1 MTPCD
6 ILRHHATA
14 VYRRRQTIDNYET
27 KMKDMKLQSIRNF
40 PTIEAYVTDKLERYS
55 REARTM
61 ETLYAYMFDETDN
74 TMTETTDGYR
84 VRKTTYGEAHAHIE
98 AVAPT
103 LQKALGEIPTG
114 STVGL
119 YAQNSPAWIT
129 CFWAILKC
137 GYNVLLMNTRLP
149 DGVLESVIARHGVA
163 AVISDGRQFSV
174 PTHTVDGVTAESEES
189 LIPVPFGEEV
199 TFMSSGTSERVK
211 LCTYRGESFYH
222 QVCDSLEI
230 LKHCPAIGN
239 HYEGELK
246 HLMLLPLCHVFG
258 FIAVYLWFG
267 FFSRTFVF
275 PKDLNPV
282 TVQNTVKK
290 HKVTHIFAVPM
301 VWEGVQKAATRKI
314 ASRGDKT
321 YRKFQ
326 KVTRTV
332 NRLGKSGDLL
342 ARKALREVRE
352 GLFGDS
358 IQFLISGGS
367 HISAETLAF
376 FNGIGYH
383 LANGY
388 GMTELGITSVEFSD
402 KRGILNT
409 ASIGAPF
416 HTTEYR
422 VDENGELLVK
432 SKTRA
437 ARIVQGDIVNETNF
451 DEWFATGDLAEEQ
464 GGRYYVK
471 GRRDDLLIGPD
482 GENINPVLAEA
493 GITVKGVE
501 QVCLFKAATGEITL
515 LASLRGGYSAEAL
528 RSVHSELT
536 GALAAVKLERAV
548 NRVLMTYEPLL
559 RGGEIK
565 LSRSRIARSVASGE
579 MATFDAAGID
589 RRVEERISGLE
600 AEVRACFATALDRPA
615 DEIPTDAH
623 FFNELGG
630 TSLEYFALQSEI
642 KTRFGLESIYTEGV
656 SLFTVKDFTA
666 YIRNH

>member
-1 MTPCD
+1 
-6 ILRHHATA
+6 
-14 VYRRRQTIDNYET
+14 
-27 KMKDMKLQSIRNF
+27 MKLRNIRDFN
-40 PTIEAYVTDKLERYS
+40 TIEEYVTDKLARFS
-55 REARTM
+55 RESHTM
-61 ETLYAYMFDETDN
+61 ESLYAYMFAEAEN
-74 TMTETTDGYR
+74 TMFEVTDGYR
-84 VRKTTYGEAHAHIE
+84 VKKTTYAEARAHIE

-103 LQKALGEIPTG
+103 LQKTLQGIPAG

-129 CFWAILKC
+129 CFWAVLKC
-137 GYNVLLMNTRLP
+137 GYNILLMNTRLP
-149 DGVLESVIARHGVA
+149 DAVLESVIADHGIA
-163 AVISDGRQFSV
+163 AVISDSRSFSV
-174 PTHTVDGVTAESEES
+174 PTYTVAEVDTES
-189 LIPVPFGEEV
+189 GEACKPVPFGEEV
-199 TFMSSGTSERVK
+199 TFMSSGTSEQVK
-211 LCTYRGESFYH
+211 LCTYGGESFYH

-230 LKHCPAIGN
+230 LKHCPSIGH

-275 PKDLNPV
+275 PKDLDPA

-301 VWEGVQKAATRKI
+301 VWEAVHKAATRKI
-314 ASRGDKT
+314 AGRGDKT

-326 KVTRTV
+326 KAIRLV
-332 NRLGKSGDLL
+332 NKLGKSGDLL

-402 KRGILNT
+402 KRKILNT

-422 VDENGELLVK
+422 VSGDGELLVK

-437 ARIVQGDIVNETNF
+437 ARITQGDTTTETDF
-451 DEWFATGDLAEEQ
+451 DAWFATGDLAEEK
-464 GGRYYVK
+464 GGRYFIK

-482 GENINPVLAEA
+482 GENINPVLAES
-493 GITVKGVE
+493 GIAVKGVE
-501 QVCLFKAATGEITL
+501 QVCLFKAITGEITL
-515 LASLRGGYSAEAL
+515 LASLGGGYSAEGL
-528 RSVHSELT
+528 RTIHAELT
-536 GALAAVKLERAV
+536 RALSAVKLERAV

-565 LSRSRIARSVASGE
+565 LSRSRIAKAVASGE
-579 MATFDAAGID
+579 IVTFDASGID
-589 RRVEERISGLE
+589 RRVEERLSGLE
-600 AEVRACFATALDRPA
+600 AEVRACFAAALDRSA
-615 DEIPTDAH
+615 NEIPVDAH
-623 FFNELGG
+623 FFHELGG

-642 KTRFGLESIYTEGV
+642 KTRFGIEELYADGTP
-656 SLFTVKDFTA
+656 LFTVKDFTA

>member
-1 MTPCD
+1 
-6 ILRHHATA
+6 
-14 VYRRRQTIDNYET
+14 
-27 KMKDMKLQSIRNF
+27 MKLRNIRNF
-40 PTIEAYVTDKLERYS
+40 NTIEEYVTDKLTRFS
-55 REARTM
+55 REAHTM
-61 ETLYAYMFDETDN
+61 ETLYTYMFAEAEN
-74 TMTETTDGYR
+74 TMIEVTDGYR
-84 VRKTTYGEAHAHIE
+84 VKKTTYAEARTHIE

-103 LQKALGEIPTG
+103 VQKTLEGIPAG

-129 CFWAILKC
+129 CFWALLKC
-137 GYNVLLMNTRLP
+137 GYHILLMNTRLP
-149 DGVLESVIARHGVA
+149 DAVLESVIADHGIA
-163 AVISDGRQFSV
+163 AVISDSRSFSV
-174 PTHTVDGVTAESEES
+174 PTFTVEEVTAESGEAFT
-189 LIPVPFGEEV
+189 PVPFGEEV
-199 TFMSSGTSERVK
+199 TFMSSGTSEQVK
-211 LCTYRGESFYH
+211 LCTYGGESFYH

-230 LKHCPAIGN
+230 LRHCPSIGH

-275 PKDLNPV
+275 PKDLDPA

-301 VWEGVQKAATRKI
+301 VWEAVHKAATRKI
-314 ASRGDKT
+314 AGRGDKT

-326 KVTRTV
+326 KATRLV
-332 NRLGKSGDLL
+332 NKLGKSGDLL

-358 IQFLISGGS
+358 IEFLISGGS

-402 KRGILNT
+402 KRKILNT

-416 HTTEYR
+416 HTTRYR
-422 VDENGELLVK
+422 ISGDGELLVK

-437 ARIVQGDIVNETNF
+437 ARIVQGDTVTETDF
-451 DEWFATGDLAEEQ
+451 DAWFATGDLAEEK
-464 GGRYYVK
+464 GGRYFIK

-493 GITVKGVE
+493 GIAVKGVE

-515 LASLRGGYSAEAL
+515 LASLRGGYSAEGL
-528 RSVHSELT
+528 RAIHGELT
-536 GALAAVKLERAV
+536 GALAAIKLERAV
-548 NRVLMTYEPLL
+548 GRVLMTYEPLL

-565 LSRSRIARSVASGE
+565 LSRSRIAKAVASGE
-579 MATFDAAGID
+579 MAAFDASGID
-589 RRVEERISGLE
+589 RRVEERLSGLE
-600 AEVRACFATALDRPA
+600 AEVRECFAAALDRPA
-615 DEIPTDAH
+615 CEIPADAH
-623 FFNELGG
+623 FFNQLGG

-642 KTRFGLESIYTEGV
+642 KSHFGIEDLYAEGA
-656 SLFTVKDFTA
+656 SLFTVQDFTA

>member
-1 MTPCD
+1 
-6 ILRHHATA
+6 
-14 VYRRRQTIDNYET
+14 
-27 KMKDMKLQSIRNF
+27 MKLRNIRNF
-40 PTIEAYVTDKLERYS
+40 NTIEEYVTDKLTRFS
-55 REARTM
+55 REAHTM
-61 ETLYAYMFDETDN
+61 ETLYTYMFDEADN
-74 TMTETTDGYR
+74 TMIEVTDGYR
-84 VRKTTYGEAHAHIE
+84 VKKTTYAEARARIE

-103 LQKALGEIPTG
+103 VQKTLEGIPAG

-129 CFWAILKC
+129 CFWALLKC
-137 GYNVLLMNTRLP
+137 GYHILLMNTRLP
-149 DGVLESVIARHGVA
+149 DAVLESVIADHGIA
-163 AVISDGRQFSV
+163 AVISDSRSFSV
-174 PTHTVDGVTAESEES
+174 PTYTVAEINTES
-189 LIPVPFGEEV
+189 GEAFEPVPFGEEV

-211 LCTYRGESFYH
+211 LCTYNGECFYH

-230 LKHCPAIGN
+230 LRHCPAIGQ

-275 PKDLNPV
+275 PKDLNPA

-301 VWEGVQKAATRKI
+301 VWEGVQKAATRRI
-314 ASRGDKT
+314 AGRGDKT

-326 KVTRTV
+326 KATRLV
-332 NRLGKSGDLL
+332 NKLGRSGDLL

-352 GLFGDS
+352 ALFGDS

-402 KRGILNT
+402 KRKTLNT
-409 ASIGAPF
+409 ASVGAPF
-416 HTTEYR
+416 RTTQYR
-422 VDENGELLVK
+422 ISGDGELLVK

-437 ARIVQGDIVNETNF
+437 ARIVQGDTVTETDF

-464 GGRYYVK
+464 GGRYYIK

-482 GENINPVLAEA
+482 GENINPILAEA

-515 LASLRGGYSAEAL
+515 LASLHGGYSAEGL
-528 RSVHSELT
+528 RAIHDELT

-548 NRVLMTYEPLL
+548 SRVLTTYEPLL

-565 LSRSRIARSVASGE
+565 LSRSRIAKAVASGE
-579 MATFDAAGID
+579 MAAFDASGID
-589 RRVEERISGLE
+589 RRVEERLSGLE
-600 AEVRACFATALDRPA
+600 AEVRECFAAALDRPA
-615 DEIPTDAH
+615 CEIPADAH
-623 FFNELGG
+623 FFNQLGG
-630 TSLEYFALQSEI
+630 TSLEYFALRSEI
-642 KTRFGLESIYTEGV
+642 KTRFSIEDLYAEGA
-656 SLFTVKDFTA
+656 SLFTVQDFTA

>member
-1 MTPCD
+1 
-6 ILRHHATA
+6 
-14 VYRRRQTIDNYET
+14 
-27 KMKDMKLQSIRNF
+27 MKLRNIRNF
-40 PTIEAYVTDKLERYS
+40 NTIEEYVTDKLTRFS
-55 REARTM
+55 REAHTM
-61 ETLYAYMFDETDN
+61 ETLYAYMFDESDN
-74 TMTETTDGYR
+74 TMIEVTDGYR
-84 VRKTTYGEAHAHIE
+84 VKKTTYAEARARIE

-103 LQKALGEIPTG
+103 VQKTLEGIPAG

-119 YAQNSPAWIT
+119 YALNSPAWIT
-129 CFWAILKC
+129 CFWALLKC
-137 GYNVLLMNTRLP
+137 GYHILLMNTRLP
-149 DGVLESVIARHGVA
+149 DTVLESVIADYGIA
-163 AVISDGRQFSV
+163 AVISDSRSFPV
-174 PTHTVDGVTAESEES
+174 PTFTVEEVTAESREAFTH
-189 LIPVPFGEEV
+189 VPFGSEV
-199 TFMSSGTSERVK
+199 TFMSSGTSEQVK

-230 LKHCPAIGN
+230 LKHCPSIGQ

-275 PKDLNPV
+275 PKDLNPA

-314 ASRGDKT
+314 VSRGDKT

-326 KVTRTV
+326 KATRTV
-332 NRLGKSGDLL
+332 NRLGKIGDTI

-367 HISAETLAF
+367 HISAETMAF

-402 KRGILNT
+402 KRKTLNT
-409 ASIGAPF
+409 ASVGAPF
-416 HTTEYR
+416 RTTQYR
-422 VDENGELLVK
+422 ISGDGELLVK

-437 ARIVQGDIVNETNF
+437 ARIVQGDTVTETDF

-464 GGRYYVK
+464 GGRYFIK

-515 LASLRGGYSAEAL
+515 LASLRGGYSAEGL
-528 RSVHSELT
+528 RAIHDELT

-548 NRVLMTYEPLL
+548 GRVLMTYEPLL

-565 LSRSRIARSVASGE
+565 LSRSRIARAVASGE
-579 MATFDAAGID
+579 MAAFDAVGID
-589 RRVEERISGLE
+589 RRVEERLSGLE
-600 AEVRACFATALDRPA
+600 AEVRECFAAALDRPA
-615 DEIPTDAH
+615 CEIPADAH
-623 FFNELGG
+623 FFNQLGG

-642 KTRFGLESIYTEGV
+642 KTRFGIEDLYAEGA
-656 SLFTVKDFTA
+656 SLFTVQDFTA

>member
-1 MTPCD
+1 
-6 ILRHHATA
+6 
-14 VYRRRQTIDNYET
+14 
-27 KMKDMKLQSIRNF
+27 MKLRNIRNF
-40 PTIEAYVTDKLERYS
+40 NTIEEYVTDKLARFS
-55 REARTM
+55 RESHTM
-61 ETLYAYMFDETDN
+61 ESLYAYMFAEAEN
-74 TMTETTDGYR
+74 TMIEVTDGYR
-84 VRKTTYGEAHAHIE
+84 VKKTTYAEARARIE

-103 LQKALGEIPTG
+103 LQKTLQGIPAG

-137 GYNVLLMNTRLP
+137 GYNILLMNTRLP
-149 DGVLESVIARHGVA
+149 DAVLESVITDHGIA
-163 AVISDGRQFSV
+163 AVISDSRSFSV
-174 PTHTVDGVTAESEES
+174 PTYTVAEVDTES
-189 LIPVPFGEEV
+189 GEAFKPVPFGSEV
-199 TFMSSGTSERVK
+199 TFMSSGTSEQVK
-211 LCTYRGESFYH
+211 LCTYGGESFYH

-230 LKHCPAIGN
+230 LRHCPSIGH

-275 PKDLNPV
+275 PKDLDPA

-314 ASRGDKT
+314 AGRGDKT

-326 KVTRTV
+326 KATRLV
-332 NRLGKSGDLL
+332 NKLGKSGDLL

-358 IQFLISGGS
+358 IEFLISGGS

-402 KRGILNT
+402 KRKILNT

-422 VDENGELLVK
+422 VNGDGELLVK

-437 ARIVQGDIVNETNF
+437 ARITRGDTVIETDF
-451 DEWFATGDLAEEQ
+451 DAWFATGDLAEEK
-464 GGRYYVK
+464 GGRYFIK

-482 GENINPVLAEA
+482 GENINPVLAES
-493 GITVKGVE
+493 GIAVKGVE
-501 QVCLFKAATGEITL
+501 QVCLFKAITGEITL
-515 LASLRGGYSAEAL
+515 LASLRGGYSAEGL
-528 RSVHSELT
+528 RAIHAELT
-536 GALAAVKLERAV
+536 GALSAVKLERAV

-565 LSRSRIARSVASGE
+565 LSRSRIAKAVASGE
-579 MATFDAAGID
+579 IVTFDASGID
-589 RRVEERISGLE
+589 RRVEERLSGLE
-600 AEVRACFATALDRPA
+600 AEVRACFAAALDRSA
-615 DEIPTDAH
+615 NEIPADAH

-642 KTRFGLESIYTEGV
+642 KTRFGIEELYADGTP
-656 SLFTVKDFTA
+656 LFTVKDFTA

>member
-1 MTPCD
+1 
-6 ILRHHATA
+6 
-14 VYRRRQTIDNYET
+14 
-27 KMKDMKLQSIRNF
+27 MKLRNIRNF
-40 PTIEAYVTDKLERYS
+40 NTIEEYVTDKLARFS
-55 REARTM
+55 RESHTM
-61 ETLYAYMFDETDN
+61 ESLYAYMFDEAEN
-74 TMTETTDGYR
+74 TMIEVTDGYR
-84 VRKTTYGEAHAHIE
+84 VKKTTYAEARAHIE

-103 LQKALGEIPTG
+103 LQKTLQGIPVG

-137 GYNVLLMNTRLP
+137 GYNILLMNTRLP
-149 DGVLESVIARHGVA
+149 DAVLESVITDHGIA
-163 AVISDGRQFSV
+163 AVISDSRSFSV
-174 PTHTVDGVTAESEES
+174 PTYAVAEVDTESGEACK
-189 LIPVPFGEEV
+189 PVPFGEEV
-199 TFMSSGTSERVK
+199 TFMSSGTSEQVK
-211 LCTYRGESFYH
+211 LCTYSGESFYH

-230 LKHCPAIGN
+230 LKHCPSIGH

-275 PKDLNPV
+275 PKDLDPA

-301 VWEGVQKAATRKI
+301 VWEAVHKAATRKI
-314 ASRGDKT
+314 AGRGDKT

-326 KVTRTV
+326 KATRLV
-332 NRLGKSGDLL
+332 NKLGKSGDLL

-358 IQFLISGGS
+358 IEFLISGGS

-388 GMTELGITSVEFSD
+388 GMTELGITSVERSA
-402 KRGILNT
+402 KRSLLNT

-416 HTTEYR
+416 GMTEYR
-422 VDENGELLVK
+422 ISEEGELLVRG
-432 SKTRA
+432 KTRA
-437 ARIVQGDIVNETNF
+437 GRISMGDTVTETDF
-451 DEWFATGDLAEEQ
+451 DAWFSTGDLAEERD
-464 GGRYYVK
+464 GRYYIK
-471 GRRDDLLIGPD
+471 GRCDDLIVGPD

-493 GITVKGVE
+493 AITVKGAE
-501 QVCLFKAATGEITL
+501 QVCLLQSGGEIIL
-515 LASLRGGYSAEAL
+515 LASVQGVYSAETL
-528 RSVHSELT
+528 RRIHAELT
-536 GALAAVKLERAV
+536 AALEPVKLSRAV
-548 NRVLMTYEPLL
+548 RRVLLTDQPLL
-559 RGGEIK
+559 AGGEIK
-565 LSRSRIARSVASGE
+565 LSRKRLARAVQSGE
-579 MATFDAAGID
+579 LPAFDTSGID
-589 RRVEERISGLE
+589 RRVEETLSGLE
-600 AEVRACFATALDRPA
+600 EAVRECFAAVLDRPA
-615 DEIPTDAH
+615 ADIAPDAH

-642 KTRFGLESIYTEGV
+642 KTRFGVEIAFSEGNP
-656 SLFTVKDFTA
+656 LFTVRDFTS
-666 YIRNH
+666 YIQKQ

>member
-1 MTPCD
+1 
-6 ILRHHATA
+6 
-14 VYRRRQTIDNYET
+14 
-27 KMKDMKLQSIRNF
+27 MKLRNIRNF
-40 PTIEAYVTDKLERYS
+40 NTIEEYVTDKLTRFS
-55 REARTM
+55 REAHTM
-61 ETLYAYMFDETDN
+61 ESLYAYMFAESDN
-74 TMTETTDGYR
+74 TMVEVTDGYR
-84 VRKTTYGEAHAHIE
+84 VKKTTYAEARARIE

-103 LQKALGEIPTG
+103 VQKTLEGIPAG

-129 CFWAILKC
+129 CFWALLKC
-137 GYNVLLMNTRLP
+137 GYHILLMNTRLP
-149 DGVLESVIARHGVA
+149 DTVLESVIADHGIA
-163 AVISDGRQFSV
+163 AVISDSRSFSV
-174 PTHTVDGVTAESEES
+174 PTFMVEAITAESGEAFE
-189 LIPVPFGEEV
+189 PVPFGEEV
-199 TFMSSGTSERVK
+199 TFMSSGTSEQVK

-230 LKHCPAIGN
+230 LRHCPSIGH

-275 PKDLNPV
+275 PKDLNPA

-301 VWEGVQKAATRKI
+301 VWEGVCKAATRKI
-314 ASRGDKT
+314 VSRGDKT

-326 KVTRTV
+326 KATRTV
-332 NRLGKSGDLL
+332 NRLGKIGDTI

-367 HISAETLAF
+367 HISAETMAF

-402 KRGILNT
+402 KRKTLNT
-409 ASIGAPF
+409 ASVGSPF
-416 HTTEYR
+416 RTTQYR
-422 VDENGELLVK
+422 ISGDGELLVK

-437 ARIVQGDIVNETNF
+437 ARIVQGDTVTETDF

-464 GGRYYVK
+464 GGRYYIK

-501 QVCLFKAATGEITL
+501 QVCLFKAETGEITL
-515 LASLRGGYSAEAL
+515 LASLRGGYSAEGL
-528 RSVHSELT
+528 RAIHGELT
-536 GALAAVKLERAV
+536 GALTAVKLERAV
-548 NRVLMTYEPLL
+548 SRVLMTYEPLL

-565 LSRSRIARSVASGE
+565 LSRSRIAGGVASGE
-579 MATFDAAGID
+579 MATFDANGID
-589 RRVEERISGLE
+589 RRVEERLSGLE
-600 AEVRACFATALDRPA
+600 AEVRECFAAALDRPVC
-615 DEIPTDAH
+615 EIPADAH
-623 FFNELGG
+623 FFNQLGG
-630 TSLEYFALQSEI
+630 TKSDRSHVVL
-642 KTRFGLESIYTEGV
+642 
-656 SLFTVKDFTA
+656 
-666 YIRNH
+666 